1 MALYLTEQQVSSL
14 LTMEMAIGALED
26 AFIARAKGDAVNM
39 PRRRLPTSSGVY
51 NFMPASWKSHN
62 LVGHKSYAGGSPG
75 ISFHVMLYDTSSNE
89 LLAVLEANRMG
100 QIRTGAAS
108 GVATKHMTPA
118 TASPISV
125 GIIGSG
131 YQAETQLEAV
141 AHVRNI
147 ASANVYSRNPENRGR
162 YADKM
167 SQRLEIDVA
176 PVDTAEAAAADADV
190 VCTITSSI
198 EPVLAGEWL
207 KPGSHVN
214 AAGNNSWMKRELD
227 TRTIASAEVI
237 AVDDVTQAK
246 IECGELMRA
255 AETGHFSWDSVV
267 PFHDI
272 VAGNRPGR
280 LSTNGITLFESQ
292 GIALEDIAVCERIV
306 QSARKQGIGTEL
318 P

>member
-1 MALYLTEQQVSSL
+1 MALYLTEQQVASL

-26 AFIARAKGDAVNM
+26 VFIARAKGDAVNM

-51 NFMPASWKSHN
+51 NFMAASWKSHN
-62 LVGHKSYAGGSPG
+62 LVGHKSYAGGRPG
-75 ISFHVMLYDTSSNE
+75 ISFHVMLYDTASNE

-147 ASANVYSRNPENRGR
+147 ASANVFSRNPENRCR
-162 YADKM
+162 YAEEM
-167 SQRLEIDVA
+167 SQRLGIDVA
-176 PVDTAEAAAADADV
+176 PVDTAEAAADADV

-198 EPVLAGEWL
+198 KPVLRGEWL

-237 AVDDVTQAK
+237 AVDDVEQAK

-255 AETGHFSWDSVV
+255 AETGHFSWDSAVSI
-267 PFHDI
+267 HDI
-272 VAGNRPGR
+272 VAGNRLGR
-280 LSTNGITLFESQ
+280 LSTNGNTLFESQ